1 MTTQKYRDSSH
12 HLLAQARAEL
22 AAGGV
27 RQASEKGWGAA
38 ALMLKAVAEERGWE
52 HGRHRHHL
60 RTVGRLR
67 AELGDG
73 AITADFGVA
82 NLLHENFYEDEFT
95 FDYIAESLDRVEAL
109 LNKLEP
115 LLPHG

>member
-1 MTTQKYRDSSH
+1 MTTQKYRESSRQ
-12 HLLAQARAEL
+12 LLAQARAEL
-22 AAGGV
+22 AAGDA

-67 AELGDG
+67 SELGDG
-73 AITADFGVA
+73 TIMDDFGRA

-95 FDYIAESLDRVEAL
+95 FDYIAESLDRVETL

-115 LLPHG
+115 LLPQ

>member
-1 MTTQKYRDSSH
+1 MTTQKYRDSSR

-22 AAGGV
+22 AAGDV

-38 ALMLKAVAEERGWE
+38 AQMLKAVAESRGWE
-52 HGRHRHHL
+52 HGRHRHHFQAI
-60 RTVGRLR
+60 GRLR
-67 AELGDG
+67 SELGDRT
-73 AITADFGVA
+73 ITADFGVA

-95 FDYIAESLDRVEAL
+95 PDAVAEDLDRVEAL

-115 LLPHG
+115 LLPR

>member
-1 MTTQKYRDSSH
+1 MTTQKYRESSR
-12 HLLAQARAEL
+12 HLMTQARAEL
-22 AAGGV
+22 AAGDV

-60 RTVGRLR
+60 RTAGRLR
-67 AELGDG
+67 AELGDRT
-73 AITADFGVA
+73 IMDDFGRA

-115 LLPHG
+115 LLPQ

>member
-1 MTTQKYRDSSH
+1 MTTQKYRESSH

-22 AAGGV
+22 AAGDV

-52 HGRHRHHL
+52 HDRHRHHF

-73 AITADFGVA
+73 GIMDDFARA

-95 FDYIAESLDRVEAL
+95 RADVEEGLDRVESL
-109 LNKLEP
+109 VNKLDP
-115 LLPHG
+115 LLPQ

>member
-1 MTTQKYRDSSH
+1 
-12 HLLAQARAEL
+12 
-22 AAGGV
+22 
-27 RQASEKGWGAA
+27 
-38 ALMLKAVAEERGWE
+38 MLKGIAEERGWE
-52 HGRHRHHL
+52 HERHRHHF

-67 AELGDG
+67 AELGDE

-95 FDYIAESLDRVEAL
+95 LDHVAESLDRVEVF

-115 LLPHG
+115 LLPQ

>member
-1 MTTQKYRDSSH
+1 MTAQKYRESSH

-22 AAGGV
+22 AAGDA

-67 AELGDG
+67 SELGDG
-73 AITADFGVA
+73 AVNHSWPISERANSA
-82 NLLHENFYEDEFT
+82 NLLH
-95 FDYIAESLDRVEAL
+95 DR
-109 LNKLEP
+109 
-115 LLPHG
+115 

>member
-1 MTTQKYRDSSH
+1 MSTQKYRDSSR

-22 AAGGV
+22 AAADV

-95 FDYIAESLDRVEAL
+95 SDHVAESLDRVEAFMD
-109 LNKLEP
+109 KLEP
-115 LLPHG
+115 LLPQ